1 MSGGALLL
9 AGALVA
15 WLVAAVVAWRSPRGA
30 SAWLP
35 QVSNPLLPLLVVSLL
50 PSRRL
55 PDPLGFVLSASV
67 FALVLLLTLRSVSH
81 WAWPLPGDS
90 SPAREEA

>member
-1 MSGGALLL
+1 LAIAAAVVWGAT
-9 AGALVA
+9 
-15 WLVAAVVAWRSPRGA
+15 AVVAWRTPRGA

-35 QVSNPLLPLLVVSLL
+35 KISNPMLPLLMISLL

-55 PDPLGFVLSASV
+55 PDPLGFVLGESV

-81 WAWPLPGDS
+81 WAWPLPGDI